1 MKTFL
6 IALLKLLAEWLY
18 ALKTFLIDLLKPLA
32 DWMLALVVAVPLSA
46 VRFFFLGMLAV
57 IGLWILSLPV
67 QREKDEHGNPKSWLT
82 DLRAMGI
89 GLLLLQSLFYIF
101 L

>member
-6 IALLKLLAEWLY
+6 IDLLKLFAEWIF
-18 ALKTFLIDLLKPLA
+18 ALKTFLIDLLKPFA
-32 DWMLALVVAVPLSA
+32 EWIFALVVAVPLPV

-57 IGLWILSLPV
+57 IALWVFSLPA
-67 QREKDEHGNPKSWLT
+67 QREKDEDGNDKSWYT
-82 DLRAMGI
+82 DLRVMGI
-89 GLLLLQSLFYIF
+89 GLLVLQSICYII